1 MPVGVGQDADLEA
14 CQRIVEGTQT
24 MTVYKPVEKL
34 AKRAAECAIAL
45 AVGEDITGDDVT
57 KYNDGTYDIPYIGL
71 KPIAVTKD
79 NIDEVIIGSGF
90 HLKEDVYLNMPEMVS
105 E

>member
-1 MPVGVGQDADLEA
+1 M
-14 CQRIVEGTQT
+14 EGTQT

-45 AVGEDITGDDVT
+45 AEGEEISGSDVKT
-57 KYNDGTYDIPYIGL
+57 INDGTYDIPYIGL
-71 KPIAVTKD
+71 IPIAVTKD

-90 HLKEDVYLNMPEMVS
+90 HLKEDVYLNMPEMIS